1 MRITPTPPSPG
12 GVAMAT
18 TAHDTIYEA
27 AFGARDAAGSVPMTL
42 DTVFALASMTKAVVS
57 VAALQRVD
65 EARLSLDAP
74 IGEILPE
81 LAAPQVL
88 VGFDA
93 DGTARLRPPR
103 NAVTLR
109 HLLSHSAGYGHEAVN
124 AELKLFLERTGL
136 PATPEDA
143 AQLARWP
150 LLFDPGTRWNYGINT
165 DIVGKAIE
173 AVSGQTLDLEMGRGL
188 LAQLGMA
195 DSGFVLNAER
205 RARHVTT
212 QARGTDGRFTDMG
225 LPFDRPVRWGM
236 GGGGLHG
243 TGRDY
248 LRFIRMIL
256 NAGMHEG
263 TRILSPA
270 GMDAVLQNQL
280 APRVAVRKMISSN
293 PAISLNAEFFPGMT
307 KHWSAAFMINTERA
321 TTGRNAGSLAWA
333 GVVNTYCWIDPTA
346 GIGGVFMTQIMPFY
360 DPHALEAFMAFENA
374 VYEATGL

>member
-1 MRITPTPPSPG
+1 M
-12 GVAMAT
+12 
-18 TAHDTIYEA
+18 
-27 AFGARDAAGSVPMTL
+27 
-42 DTVFALASMTKAVVS
+42 
-57 VAALQRVD
+57 
-65 EARLSLDAP
+65 
-74 IGEILPE
+74 
-81 LAAPQVL
+81 
-88 VGFDA
+88 
-93 DGTARLRPPR
+93 
-103 NAVTLR
+103 
-109 HLLSHSAGYGHEAVN
+109 
-124 AELKLFLERTGL
+124 
-136 PATPEDA
+136 
-143 AQLARWP
+143 
-150 LLFDPGTRWNYGINT
+150 
-165 DIVGKAIE
+165 
-173 AVSGQTLDLEMGRGL
+173 
-188 LAQLGMA
+188 
-195 DSGFVLNAER
+195 
-205 RARHVTT
+205 
-212 QARGTDGRFTDMG
+212 
-225 LPFDRPVRWGM
+225 
-236 GGGGLHG
+236 HG